1 MRKMIGSNWL
11 APFAGFPG
19 LTLRQAFRLTTG
31 TLASIVDPPDVI
43 RGNKRGGPKAA
54 SLYR

>member
-1 MRKMIGSNWL
+1 MIGSKWL
-11 APFAGFPG
+11 ALFAGFPG

-31 TLASIVDPPDVI
+31 TLASIVNPPDVI